1 VKTFLNR
8 TAVGLFRVMPVKAAQ
23 HLLFLAQG
31 QHDTLDRWG
40 YHIRPV
46 HYYEPLPDFR
56 TITKETVNR
65 RREFPALDFNWS
77 QQLSLLHSLTKYRS
91 ELDQLYQSR
100 GFNFANGFFGDFDAA
115 AYYALIRKLKPRRV
129 IEVGGGYSSQI
140 AMKALARNQTEEKSG
155 TLKVIEPFP
164 EPRLTEAIAAKD
176 VIAKPVQ
183 EVGPELF
190 AALEPGDIL
199 FIDSS
204 HTVKFGS
211 DVCYLVLEILP
222 TLKPGVWVHIHDIFF
237 PNDYPAEWLI
247 EQRLALNEQ
256 YLVEAFLSHNKSFS
270 IRFSNHWLCIDH
282 SAEAIALQPGG
293 ITDLNASSFW
303 CQRVQ

>member
-1 VKTFLNR
+1 
-8 TAVGLFRVMPVKAAQ
+8 MPVKAAR
-23 HLLFLAQG
+23 HLLFLVQG

-56 TITKETVNR
+56 TITRETVNR

-77 QQLSLLHSLTKYRS
+77 GQLSLLQSLTKYRD
-91 ELDQLYQSR
+91 ELDQLYQSCA
-100 GFNFANGFFGDFDAA
+100 FNFGNGFFGGFDAA
-115 AYYALIRKLKPRRV
+115 AYYALIRELKPGRV

-140 AMKALARNQTEEKSG
+140 ALQALNRNQSEHNSG
-155 TLKVIEPFP
+155 ALQVIEPFP
-164 EPRLTEAIAAKD
+164 EPRLTDAIAQNV
-176 VIAKPVQ
+176 VISKPVQ
-183 EVGPELF
+183 EVDAEFF
-190 AALEPGDIL
+190 AALEPNDIL

-211 DVCYLVLEILP
+211 DVCYLILEILP
-222 TLKPGVWVHIHDIFF
+222 LLKPGVWLHIHDIFF
-237 PNDYPAEWLI
+237 PNDYPAEWLL

-270 IRFSNHWLCIDH
+270 IRLSNHWLCIDH
-282 SAEAIALQPGG
+282 AAETIKLLPGG
-293 ITDLNASSFW
+293 ITDLNASSLW
-303 CQRVQ
+303 LQRCSE

>member
-1 VKTFLNR
+1 
-8 TAVGLFRVMPVKAAQ
+8 MPVKAAQ

-56 TITKETVNR
+56 TITKETLDR

-77 QQLSLLHSLTKYRS
+77 EQLSLLQSLTKYRA

-100 GFNFANGFFGDFDAA
+100 AFDFENGFFRGFDAA
-115 AYYALIRKLKPRRV
+115 AYYALIRELKPRRV
-129 IEVGGGYSSQI
+129 IEVGGGYSTQI
-140 AMKALARNQTEEKSG
+140 AAKALAQNQTDGNRG

-164 EPRLTEAIAAKD
+164 EPRLTDAIPRSD
-176 VIAKPVQ
+176 VITKPVQ
-183 EVGPELF
+183 VVGAELF
-190 AALEPGDIL
+190 DTLESGDIL

-211 DVCYLVLEILP
+211 DVCYLFLEILP

-237 PNDYPAEWLI
+237 PNDYPAEWLL

-256 YLVEAFLSHNKSFS
+256 YLVEAFLSHNKSFA
-270 IRFSNHWLCIDH
+270 IRLSNHWLCIDH
-282 SAEAIALQPGG
+282 SAETMSLQPGG
-293 ITDLNASSFW
+293 MKDLNASSFW

>member
-1 VKTFLNR
+1 
-8 TAVGLFRVMPVKAAQ
+8 MPVRAAQ
-23 HLLFLAQG
+23 HLLFLAQS

-56 TITKETVNR
+56 SITKEAIDR
-65 RREFPALDFNWS
+65 RREYAALNFNWS
-77 QQLSLLHSLTKYRS
+77 EQLNLLQSLTKYRA

-100 GFNFANGFFGDFDAA
+100 AFNFANGFFGGFDAA
-115 AYYALIRKLKPRRV
+115 AYYALIRELKPRRV
-129 IEVGGGYSSQI
+129 IEVGGGYSTQI
-140 AMKALARNQTEEKSG
+140 AAKALNRNQSEGSSG

-164 EPRLTEAIAAKD
+164 EPRLTDSVAQTD

-183 EVGPELF
+183 EVGAEF
-190 AALEPGDIL
+190 FSSLEPNDIL

-211 DVCYLVLEILP
+211 DVCYLFLEILP

-237 PNDYPAEWLI
+237 PNDYPAEWLL

-270 IRFSNHWLCIDH
+270 IRLSNHWLCIDH
-282 SAEAIALQPGG
+282 SAETMALQPGG
-293 ITDLNASSFW
+293 MTDLNASSFW
-303 CQRVQ
+303 CQRVN

>member
-1 VKTFLNR
+1 
-8 TAVGLFRVMPVKAAQ
+8 MPVRAAQ

-56 TITKETVNR
+56 TITKDSINR

-77 QQLSLLHSLTKYRS
+77 RQLSLLQSLTKYRA
-91 ELDQLYQSR
+91 ELDQLRESCV
-100 GFNFANGFFGDFDAA
+100 FDFENGFFGGFDAA
-115 AYYALIRKLKPRRV
+115 AYYALIRELKPRRV
-129 IEVGGGYSSQI
+129 IEVGGGYSTQI
-140 AMKALARNQTEEKSG
+140 AARALTCNQSAGNSG

-164 EPRLTEAIAAKD
+164 LQRLTDSIAQTD

-183 EVGPELF
+183 EVEAEFF
-190 AALEPGDIL
+190 ATLEPDDIL

-222 TLKPGVWVHIHDIFF
+222 TLKPGVWIHIHDIFF
-237 PNDYPAEWLI
+237 PNDYPAEWLL

-256 YLVEAFLSHNKSFS
+256 YLVEAFLSHNNSFS
-270 IRFSNHWLCIDH
+270 IRLSNHWLCIDH
-282 SAEAIALQPGG
+282 SAEVMRLQPGG
-293 ITDLNASSFW
+293 ITDSNASSFW

>member
-1 VKTFLNR
+1 
-8 TAVGLFRVMPVKAAQ
+8 MPVRAAQ

-56 TITKETVNR
+56 TITKETINR
-65 RREFPALDFNWS
+65 RRAFPALDFNWS
-77 QQLSLLHSLTKYRS
+77 EQLSVLQSLTKYRA

-100 GFNFANGFFGDFDAA
+100 AFNFENGFFGGFDAA
-115 AYYALIRKLKPRRV
+115 AYYGLIRELKPRRV
-129 IEVGGGYSSQI
+129 IEVGGGYSTQI
-140 AMKALARNQTEEKSG
+140 AARALARNHSEGNSN

-164 EPRLTEAIAAKD
+164 EPRLTDSIAQMD
-176 VIAKPVQ
+176 VVAKPVQ
-183 EVGPELF
+183 EVEVEF
-190 AALEPGDIL
+190 FSSLEANDIL

-222 TLKPGVWVHIHDIFF
+222 ALKPGVWVHIHDIFF
-237 PNDYPAEWLI
+237 PNDYPAEWLL

-256 YLVEAFLSHNKSFS
+256 YLVEAFLSHNNSFS
-270 IRFSNHWLCIDH
+270 IRLSNHWMCVDH
-282 SAEAIALQPGG
+282 STETMPLRPKG

-303 CQRVQ
+303 FQRIR

>member
-1 VKTFLNR
+1 
-8 TAVGLFRVMPVKAAQ
+8 MPVKAAQ

-56 TITKETVNR
+56 TITKAIIDR
-65 RREFPALDFNWS
+65 RREYPALDFNWPE
-77 QQLSLLHSLTKYRS
+77 QLGLLRSLTKYRT
-91 ELDQLYQSR
+91 ELDQLHQSSA
-100 GFNFANGFFGDFDAA
+100 FNFENGFFAGFDAA
-115 AYYALIRKLKPRRV
+115 TYYSLIRELKPRLV
-129 IEVGGGYSSQI
+129 IEVGGGYSTQI
-140 AMKALARNQTEEKSG
+140 AAKAIARNQTEDRSG

-164 EPRLTEAIAAKD
+164 EPRLTDAIPQNL

-183 EVGPELF
+183 EVDTDLF
-190 AALEPGDIL
+190 ALEPNDIL

-211 DVCYLVLEILP
+211 DVCFLFLEILP
-222 TLKPGVWVHIHDIFF
+222 RLRPGVWIHVHDIFF
-237 PNDYPAEWLI
+237 PNDYPAEWLL

-256 YLVEAFLSHNKSFS
+256 YLVEAFLSHNNSFA
-270 IRFSNHWLCIDH
+270 IQLSNHWLAMDH
-282 SAEAIALQPGG
+282 PTETAALHPAG
-293 ITDLNASSFW
+293 ITNFRSSSFW
-303 CQRVQ
+303 FQRMR